1 MELQA
6 LLQAINT
13 LSWEDLKRVQ
23 QQINQRRQVFAQDR
37 IRMIEQAVVGI
48 REGMSQAELDDLFA
62 AMNREYVEPAD
73 ATESY

>member
-1 MELQA
+1 MELQT

-37 IRMIEQAVVGI
+37 IRMIEQAVAGI

-62 AMNREYVEPAD
+62 AMNREVVEPAD
-73 ATESY
+73 ATE